1 MTPYSIGFTLQ
12 LSGCVMTREF
22 VLLPQFERLW
32 KHLGLDDDDLRP
44 LEEFLCLYP
53 DRGSVVTGT
62 GGLRKLRWG
71 LENSGKRGGV
81 RILYVD
87 FPVYEKLYLLGAYK
101 KAVKVDLSKT
111 ETAVIRDLIL
121 ELKNELERNR
131 R

>member
-1 MTPYSIGFTLQ
+1 MQ

-32 KHLGLDDDDLRP
+32 KHLGLDDDDLQP